1 MWYLER
7 IDDSQSG
14 LHLSKLH
21 TLSIQHERFNYIKS
35 SLTCMVLSL
44 VDQHKP
50 KCYLCENIFENIEEL
65 RKHQE
70 TEHKDFI
77 EYHQNKHDQS
87 PAPGDVTV
95 F

>member
-1 MWYLER
+1 M
-7 IDDSQSG
+7 I
-14 LHLSKLH
+14 
-21 TLSIQHERFNYIKS
+21 
-35 SLTCMVLSL
+35 LSL

-50 KCYLCENIFENIEEL
+50 KCYLCENIFESIEEL

-70 TEHKDFI
+70 TVHKDFI
-77 EYHQNKHDQS
+77 EYHQTKRDHS

>member
-1 MWYLER
+1 
-7 IDDSQSG
+7 
-14 LHLSKLH
+14 
-21 TLSIQHERFNYIKS
+21 
-35 SLTCMVLSL
+35 MVLSM

-50 KCYLCENIFENIEEL
+50 KCYLCSNVFENLDEL

-70 TEHKDFI
+70 LDHKEFF
-77 EYHQNKHDQS
+77 DQHKGDHS

>member
-1 MWYLER
+1 M
-7 IDDSQSG
+7 
-14 LHLSKLH
+14 
-21 TLSIQHERFNYIKS
+21 
-35 SLTCMVLSL
+35 

-50 KCYLCENIFENIEEL
+50 KCYLCSEIFENIEEL

-70 TEHKDFI
+70 ATHKEFI
-77 EYHQNKHDQS
+77 EYHQNRRENY

>member
-1 MWYLER
+1 
-7 IDDSQSG
+7 
-14 LHLSKLH
+14 
-21 TLSIQHERFNYIKS
+21 
-35 SLTCMVLSL
+35 MVLSM

-70 TEHKDFI
+70 TVHKDFI
-77 EYHQNKHDQS
+77 EFHQNKHDHS
-87 PAPGDVTV
+87 PALGDVTV

>member
-1 MWYLER
+1 MWYLEK
-7 IDDSQSG
+7 INGSQSG

-21 TLSIQHERFNYIKS
+21 TFDSTKIQYIKS
-35 SLTCMVLSL
+35 SFTCMVLSL

-70 TEHKDFI
+70 TAHKDFI
-77 EYHQNKHDQS
+77 EYHQNKHDHS
-87 PAPGDVTV
+87 PAPGDVSV